1 MIRFIRKTPK
11 SIFLLI
17 SIFYFVFILPLIK
30 NTRVTGL
37 TGLTELM
44 NTIAYSL
51 ILLSIFSIID
61 NKTKFLRYLII
72 LAVSLIWMMY
82 YSEHVVF
89 EYIAFIFSTIVFV
102 ITTGIMIKQI
112 VSSKTVSAKVI
123 VETISGYLLIGVIFG
138 FLNSILF
145 WVDPNSIGLGGKNGI
160 SNIMYYSFITVTT
173 IGYGDISPISQA
185 AKSLSI
191 LFGIISQLYLT
202 IIMALIIGKFLNE
215 KK

>member
-11 SIFLLI
+11 SILLLI

>member
-11 SIFLLI
+11 SILLLI

-30 NTRVTGL
+30 NTGVAGL

-51 ILLSIFSIID
+51 ILFSIFSIID

>member
-11 SIFLLI
+11 SILLLI

-30 NTRVTGL
+30 NTGVTGL

-51 ILLSIFSIID
+51 ILFSIFSIID